1 MEFCLNERLAAGSFE
16 VTQLHRCRVLLKNE
30 AHFPWFIIVPEVPD
44 SVQDLHHL
52 DSEMFVHVMSL
63 ARNISEFVETYFEV
77 EKLNVASIGNIVRQM
92 HIHVVGRSNK
102 DAAWPGVVWAFE
114 GKQKYDAQT
123 ASEIIAAAKSFLG
136 RIS

>member
-1 MEFCLNERLAAGSFE
+1 MGFFLNERLAAGGFE
-16 VTQLHRCRVLLKNE
+16 VAQLHRCRVLLKNE

-52 DSEMFVHVMSL
+52 DPEMFDHVMSL
-63 ARNISEFVETYFEV
+63 IRKISEFVETYFEV

-92 HIHVVGRSNK
+92 HIHVVGRSSK

-114 GKQKYDAQT
+114 GKQKYDLQI
-123 ASEIIAAAKSFLG
+123 ASEIIAAAKKFLEVEF
-136 RIS
+136 